1 MSGGWGVV
9 IRPWSWCVPNWNSRW
24 VEPGCRWAQARA
36 GYSAQVPESQNRLL
50 PTDPPRADLSPL
62 LEARSIAVVGASQR
76 PGSVGNQVIRQL
88 LGGGFPGR
96 ILPVNPRYGQVE
108 GIECLDSLA
117 QAGPVDLA
125 VLALSNDQL
134 ERSLQDAIAHR
145 ARSLAIFASC
155 HGEAGDGRPLIDR
168 LAELARQGGIPVCG
182 GNGMGYVNLDRQLR
196 VTGFYQP
203 LDLIPGGVTFLTH
216 SGSLFSAM
224 LHNHRNMRFNLV
236 VSTGNELTTRMDD
249 YITYALGMETTAV
262 IGLFLE
268 TVRDTAGMTSALAA
282 AAERDVPVVAL
293 KVGRTGRS
301 QKAVATH
308 SAALAGEY
316 EAFTAFASA
325 YNVHLVETMD
335 EMADTLELFSR
346 PRRAA
351 PGGLGTVHDSGGER
365 SLLIDIADRVGV
377 PLASISQGTRELL
390 STVLDP
396 GLEPDNPIDAWGTGR
411 DAATVFSESLHAL
424 ARDDAVGIVAFSVDL
439 TAEES
444 PDSGYGQIPIEVA
457 ASSNKPIVVLGN
469 LAGSIDPVES
479 ELLSQS
485 GIPVLRGTET
495 GMRAIKHLLT
505 HRDRSGRKRGTLGPP
520 PSTLDLW
527 KARLASGA
535 TLDEAASLDLLSD
548 FGLPVVASTK
558 VRGLGEALNAAEACG
573 YPVALKISGV
583 AHKSEAGGVI
593 LGVEKPASLIRAWE
607 TLSPL
612 TDELIVQPMA
622 PRGVELALG
631 VVRDELFGP
640 IVVIAAGGVMIEVLA
655 DKVTALPPVDPETA
669 RRLLG
674 ELKIGKLLDGHGG
687 SPARDLGAAAAAI
700 VRMGDLAAYLGHVVE
715 SIDLNPLILLES
727 GCVAVDALAVG
738 RQGPI
743 S

>member
-1 MSGGWGVV
+1 MV
-9 IRPWSWCVPNWNSRW
+9 
-24 VEPGCRWAQARA
+24 A
-36 GYSAQVPESQNRLL
+36 ESQTRLL
-50 PTDPPRADLSPL
+50 PTDLRRVDLSPL
-62 LEARSIAVVGASQR
+62 LDAGSVAVIGASQR

-88 LGGGFPGR
+88 QGGGFPGR
-96 ILPVNPRYGQVE
+96 IVPVNLRYDEIE

-117 QAGPVDLA
+117 LAGPVDLA

-134 ERSLQDAIAHR
+134 EPSIQDAITNR
-145 ARSLAIFASC
+145 VRSVAIFASC
-155 HGEAGDGRPLIDR
+155 FGGASDGQPLATR
-168 LAELARQGGIPVCG
+168 LAELARQAGIPICG
-182 GNGMGYVNLDRQLR
+182 GNGMGFVNLDRQLR

-203 LDLIPGGVTFLTH
+203 FDLTKGGVTFLTH

-224 LHNHRNMRFNLV
+224 LHNHRNIRFNLV

-249 YITYALGMETTAV
+249 YVAYSLSTGTTAA

-268 TVRDTAGMTSALAA
+268 TVRDTAGMSHALAA
-282 AAERDVPVVAL
+282 AAAQDVPVVAL

-335 EMADTLELFSR
+335 EMADTLELFSQ

-351 PGGLGTVHDSGGER
+351 AGGLGTVHDSGGER

-377 PLASISQGTRELL
+377 PLAAVSQKTRERL
-390 STVLDP
+390 SEILDP
-396 GLEPDNPIDAWGTGR
+396 GLEPENPVDAWGTGR
-411 DAATVFSESLHAL
+411 EAANVFNESLLAL
-424 ARDDAVGIVAFSVDL
+424 ARDDAVGVVAFSVDL
-439 TAEES
+439 TAEEL
-444 PDSGYGQIPIEVA
+444 PDGGYGLIPIEVA
-457 ASSNKPIVVLGN
+457 SSTTKPVVVLGN

-479 ELLSQS
+479 ALLRSA
-485 GIPVLRGTET
+485 GVPVLRGTET
-495 GMRAIKHLLT
+495 GLRAIGHLLT
-505 HRDRSGRKRGTLGPP
+505 HRDRSGRKRGTVGPP
-520 PSTLDLW
+520 PDSIDVW
-527 KARLASGA
+527 KTRLANGS
-535 TLDEAASLDLLSD
+535 TLDEAASLDLLSA
-548 FGLPVVASTK
+548 FGLPVVSSTK
-558 VRGLGEALNAAEACG
+558 VRGLGDALNAAEACG
-573 YPVALKISGV
+573 YPIALKISGV

-593 LGVEKPASLIRAWE
+593 LGIERPASLIRAWE
-607 TLSPL
+607 TLAPL
-612 TDELIVQPMA
+612 SEELVVQPMA

-655 DKVTALPPVDPETA
+655 DKVTALPPIDPETA

-674 ELKIGKLLDGHGG
+674 DLKIGELLSGHRG
-687 SPARDLGAAAAAI
+687 SPPRDLDAAAAAI
-700 VRMGDLAAYLGHVVE
+700 VHMGDLATHLGHLVE

-738 RQGPI
+738 RAGPI
-743 S
+743 T

>member
-1 MSGGWGVV
+1 
-9 IRPWSWCVPNWNSRW
+9 
-24 VEPGCRWAQARA
+24 
-36 GYSAQVPESQNRLL
+36 
-50 PTDPPRADLSPL
+50 
-62 LEARSIAVVGASQR
+62 VVGASQR

-88 LGGGFPGR
+88 QGGGFPGR
-96 ILPVNPRYGQVE
+96 ILPVNPRHDQVE

-117 QAGPVDLA
+117 LAGPVDLA

-134 ERSLQDAIAHR
+134 ERSLQDAITNR

-155 HGEAGDGRPLIDR
+155 FGEASDGRPLAAR
-168 LAELARQGGIPVCG
+168 LVQLARQGGIPVCG

-203 LDLIPGGVTFLTH
+203 FDLITGGVTFLTH

-224 LHNHRNMRFNLV
+224 LHNHRNIRFNLV

-249 YITYALGMETTAV
+249 YIAYSLSMETTAV

-268 TVRDTAGMTSALAA
+268 TVRDTQGMATALTA
-282 AAERDVPVVAL
+282 AAEKDVPVVAL

-301 QKAVATH
+301 KKAVATH

-325 YNVHLVETMD
+325 YNVHLVATMD
-335 EMADTLELFSR
+335 EMADTLELFSQ
-346 PRRAA
+346 PRRAG

-377 PLASISQGTRELL
+377 PLASISQKTRDRLGE
-390 STVLDP
+390 VLDP
-396 GLEPDNPIDAWGTGR
+396 GLEPDNPVDAWGTGR
-411 DAATVFSESLHAL
+411 DAANIFSESLHAL
-424 ARDDAVGIVAFSVDL
+424 ATDDAVGVVAFSVDL

-444 PDSGYGQIPIEVA
+444 PEGGYGQIPIEVA
-457 ASSNKPIVVLGN
+457 SSTNKPVVVLGN

-479 ELLSQS
+479 ALLHQA

-495 GMRAIKHLLT
+495 GMRAIGHLLT
-505 HRDRSGRKRGTLGPP
+505 HRDRTGRMRGTVGPP
-520 PSTLDLW
+520 PSTLELW
-527 KARLASGA
+527 KARLATGA

-548 FGLPVVASTK
+548 FGLPVVSSTK
-558 VRGLGEALNAAEACG
+558 VRGLGDALNAAEACG
-573 YPVALKISGV
+573 YPIALKISGV

-593 LGVEKPASLIRAWE
+593 LGVDKPASLIRAWE
-607 TLSPL
+607 TLAPL
-612 TDELIVQPMA
+612 SEDLVVQPMA

-655 DKVTALPPVDPETA
+655 DRVTALPPIDPETA

-674 ELKIGKLLDGHGG
+674 DLKIAALLDGNRG
-687 SPARDLGAAAAAI
+687 SPARDLDAAAAAI
-700 VRMGDLAAYLGHVVE
+700 VRMGDLAVHLGHLVD

-738 RQGPI
+738 RASPI